1 MWLAIILVVLLHIF
15 TVNFVSQK
23 GKECHP
29 EIHDVIQDRLPDISD
44 KIWPIIFENIIL
56 IIPFLAGW
64 SVASEFFNYYVV
76 IIAVRTVFNIVTI
89 LPRDKNCDDSYIG
102 PLHYVKGYCYD
113 KIFSG
118 HFSYVFLISIILYKR
133 GIFTNVP
140 LLALFN
146 TLYALLIIAM
156 RSHYTVDILVA
167 IPVILTLYQN
177 KINLTS
183 VV

>member
-1 MWLAIILVVLLHIF
+1 MWLAIVLVVLLRIF

-23 GKECHP
+23 GN
-29 EIHDVIQDRLPDISD
+29 DVIQDRLPDISG
-44 KIWPIIFENIIL
+44 KIWPIFFQNIIL

-76 IIAVRTVFNIVTI
+76 IIAVRTVFKIVT
-89 LPRDKNCDDSYIG
+89 RHKNCDDS
-102 PLHYVKGYCYD
+102 LHYD

-118 HFSYVFLISIILYKR
+118 HFSYVFLISIILYKH

-177 KINLTS
+177 KINFTS